1 MSNFDCLVSDLKP
14 KQEPEKVPEE
24 KPPVSYDI
32 KRETPEDDSYL
43 RRIETIEKRVDQMN
57 NTQIDE
63 KPESK
68 SKLSDLLSDNNF
80 ILLLMSTALV
90 YLFTHST
97 TFKNM
102 VGNSIN
108 GFLKD
113 GTEVSFIGK
122 IFLIGLLLTP
132 TFILKIF

>member
-32 KRETPEDDSYL
+32 KRPSPENDSYL

-57 NTQIDE
+57 NIQINE
-63 KPESK
+63 KSESK
-68 SKLSDLLSDNNF
+68 SKVSDLLSDNSF
-80 ILLLMSTALV
+80 ILLLVATALV

>member
-1 MSNFDCLVSDLKP
+1 MSNFECLVSDLKP
-14 KQEPEKVPEE
+14 KQEPETVPEE
-24 KPPVSYDI
+24 KPPISYDI
-32 KRETPEDDSYL
+32 KRESSEDDSYL
-43 RRIETIEKRVDQMN
+43 RRIETVEKRVDEMN
-57 NTQIDE
+57 NNQIDQ

-68 SKLSDLLSDNNF
+68 SKMSDLLSDNSF
-80 ILLLMSTALV
+80 ILLIMSTTLV

-102 VGNSIN
+102 IGNTIN

-113 GTEVSFIGK
+113 GLEVSFIGK